1 MPIEIRNPA
10 APDQIVA
17 TYDETPDNA
26 LDEVVARARAAQ
38 LKWAALPQPER
49 GVMVTNFVNALE
61 TRSEEIAK
69 SITKEMG
76 KPLAEARGEAM
87 KALGEA
93 RASVARANA
102 PIG

>member
-38 LKWAALPQPER
+38 LEWAALPQPER

-69 SITKEMG
+69 SITKE
-76 KPLAEARGEAM
+76 
-87 KALGEA
+87 
-93 RASVARANA
+93 
-102 PIG
+102 

>member
-38 LKWAALPQPER
+38 LEWAALPQPER
-49 GVMVTNFVNALE
+49 GVMVANFVNALE
-61 TRSEEIAK
+61 SKVRRNCQVHHQRNGQAT
-69 SITKEMG
+69 G
-76 KPLAEARGEAM
+76 
-87 KALGEA
+87 
-93 RASVARANA
+93 
-102 PIG
+102 